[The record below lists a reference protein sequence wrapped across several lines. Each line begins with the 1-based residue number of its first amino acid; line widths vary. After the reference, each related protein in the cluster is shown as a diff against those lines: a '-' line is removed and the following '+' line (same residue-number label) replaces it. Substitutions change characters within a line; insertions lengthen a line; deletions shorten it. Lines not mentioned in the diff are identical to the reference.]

1 MIPDDTSVSSLSGDR
16 SIDASKER
24 VSDLTFKT
32 EAKSYFDEPD
42 LEIEAERVKE
52 AILNDL
58 FVLIKELSQ
67 TEDCW
72 ERTKSK
78 ISSIAH

>member
-1 MIPDDTSVSSLSGDR
+1 MEKNLQQQISMVKNNLGELSNNVRLFRDQLR
-16 SIDASKER
+16 
-24 VSDLTFKT
+24 
-32 EAKSYFDEPD
+32 D